1 MRAPAPSA
9 FAGIEPASG
18 RFRCWLAEVED
29 ALAVLGAVRRLSA
42 ARERAAARSRLVDVV
57 ADAGWLARVAPHGRI
72 DGRFAARAR
81 REAEGSLATC
91 RDAAPRLV
99 RDAPG
104 GGSNPEIGR
113 ALVERGVAIVEGARD
128 LRFERRVARA
138 MDLLDDAW
146 PEAAGM
152 IRRRVWR
159 VVPVR
164 AWGTVSY
171 SSAREPGI
179 LHIDAAS
186 APLIRLAE
194 DLVHETVHARVHE
207 IESIAP
213 LVAWEPRGTSR
224 GEPRFYSPWRREWR
238 PLRGLI
244 HAICTFTA
252 GAIYFERI
260 LLASERRGRPLGVPR
275 SRRRWLARRLLEERA
290 SVALSLEALAK
301 IPRGMLKPAGAAV
314 VAAAAREHRRLAGAE
329 RRRRAGLRRDVAGR
343 AELAAVD
350 RLVATLREQPVR
362 WGWRETA

>member
-1 MRAPAPSA
+1 
-9 FAGIEPASG
+9 
-18 RFRCWLAEVED
+18 
-29 ALAVLGAVRRLSA
+29 
-42 ARERAAARSRLVDVV
+42 
-57 ADAGWLARVAPHGRI
+57 
-72 DGRFAARAR
+72 
-81 REAEGSLATC
+81 
-91 RDAAPRLV
+91 
-99 RDAPG
+99 
-104 GGSNPEIGR
+104 
-113 ALVERGVAIVEGARD
+113 
-128 LRFERRVARA
+128 
-138 MDLLDDAW
+138 MDLLDGAW

-152 IRRRVWR
+152 IRVRVWR

-164 AWGTVSY
+164 VWGTVSY

-213 LVAWEPRGTSR
+213 LVVTHRGGASR

-260 LLASERRGRPLGVPR
+260 LLASERRVGPLRVPPTR
-275 SRRRWLARRLLEERA
+275 KRWLARRLLEERA
-290 SVALSLEALAK
+290 SVALSLAAMAK
-301 IPRGMLKPAGAAV
+301 LPRGMLTPRGRAV
-314 VAAAAREHRRLAGAE
+314 VSAAAREHRGLAGAE
-329 RRRRAGLRRDVAGR
+329 RRRRAGLKRDAAGR
-343 AELAAVD
+343 SALAAVD

-362 WGWRETA
+362 WRWRDSS